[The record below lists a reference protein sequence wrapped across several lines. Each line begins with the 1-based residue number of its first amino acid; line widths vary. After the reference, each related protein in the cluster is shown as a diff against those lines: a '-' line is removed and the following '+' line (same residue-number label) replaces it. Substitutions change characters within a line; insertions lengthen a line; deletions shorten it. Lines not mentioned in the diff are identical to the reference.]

1 MSNAVAMV
9 ASNSLSVS
17 TRFCSPPFVDG
28 PEVMMGGLVA
38 QPELSVEVERIDH
51 GVQMVDVEIAER

>member
-1 MSNAVAMV
+1 
-9 ASNSLSVS
+9 
-17 TRFCSPPFVDG
+17 
-28 PEVMMGGLVA
+28 MMGGLVA